1 MKKKQLIAISFLVLL
16 ASCQSSGT
24 TSKYDGKAVLRE
36 LESKKRLFVF
46 SSREETNADT
56 ITDEKGR
63 VLAQGDGALL
73 GDDEATIVKDGVSYL
88 YDGSELKRQDFAFLS
103 PNYGGIR
110 FYKDSADG
118 LYGIADKEKTSLL
131 SPTYSHIE
139 WMSEGH
145 YLAKAADGFYYGG
158 SSSERHLIEATDVDR
173 LLSYS
178 SGAAVFELSDG
189 SYQAF
194 SNDGAP
200 LFPSP
205 FAAYSVLDNLL
216 FAQNAGVYDI
226 EAQRTYAVN
235 VESVASHNV
244 IGRTGDVYAVKEN
257 NVWKAYHQDELL
269 SLPEGAEIWGCL
281 QQSLFVR
288 IGESLSAFRADGK
301 TTQFKNWSL
310 SSSLSIDY
318 NGDAAIYS
326 GTDGKQYLYNDEKN
340 KLFAYGFDSLII
352 PGLSF
357 YPNTP
362 FLYTKGDVSGLLNKD
377 GVDLF
382 RVKLESGEYLLPA
395 RYGAVIQSDTSIKVY
410 GPVFDK
416 PVFQKEGGYGL
427 PDIQGFLL
435 GFRKGTENL
444 YVSMLGDV
452 IYEGTGT
459 LRQASYQGSPANYHV
474 THSSF

>member
-1 MKKKQLIAISFLVLL
+1 
-16 ASCQSSGT
+16 
-24 TSKYDGKAVLRE
+24 
-36 LESKKRLFVF
+36 
-46 SSREETNADT
+46 
-56 ITDEKGR
+56 
-63 VLAQGDGALL
+63 
-73 GDDEATIVKDGVSYL
+73 
-88 YDGSELKRQDFAFLS
+88 
-103 PNYGGIR
+103 
-110 FYKDSADG
+110 
-118 LYGIADKEKTSLL
+118 
-131 SPTYSHIE
+131 
-139 WMSEGH
+139 
-145 YLAKAADGFYYGG
+145 
-158 SSSERHLIEATDVDR
+158 
-173 LLSYS
+173 
-178 SGAAVFELSDG
+178 
-189 SYQAF
+189 
-194 SNDGAP
+194 
-200 LFPSP
+200 
-205 FAAYSVLDNLL
+205 
-216 FAQNAGVYDI
+216 
-226 EAQRTYAVN
+226 
-235 VESVASHNV
+235 
-244 IGRTGDVYAVKEN
+244 VKEN
-257 NVWKAYHQDELL
+257 NVWKAYHHDKPLPV
-269 SLPEGAEIWGCL
+269 PEGAEIWGCL

-288 IGESLSAFRADGK
+288 IGETMDAFRVDGK

-382 RVKLESGEYLLPA
+382 RVKLESGEYLRPA

-452 IYEGTGT
+452 IYEGAGV
-459 LRQASYQGSPANYHV
+459 LRQASYQGSPTNYHV